1 MLWLQ
6 SFRFT
11 KQITDLH
18 FLNTFFALLQLDMP
32 PTVDATREELHE
44 LGIFV
49 HDYELYTASQ
59 MNYLMPILKYMPRY
73 AMGDE
78 VVVFAA

>member
-1 MLWLQ
+1 
-6 SFRFT
+6 
-11 KQITDLH
+11 
-18 FLNTFFALLQLDMP
+18 MP
-32 PTVDATREELHE
+32 PTADATREELHE

-73 AMGDE
+73 AMRDE